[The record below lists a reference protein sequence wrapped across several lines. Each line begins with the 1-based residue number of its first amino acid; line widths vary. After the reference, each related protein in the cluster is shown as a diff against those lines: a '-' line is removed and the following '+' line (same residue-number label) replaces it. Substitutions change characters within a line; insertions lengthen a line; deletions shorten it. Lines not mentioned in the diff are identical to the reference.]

1 MRPHLVLAT
10 AIAIAAALGG
20 AGPASAQTPSPNPM
34 PDGSYDMYA
43 GAGLRSAPN
52 YEGAGERRTRPTP
65 ALQVEWSNGLFVSGM
80 IAGWHLSDR
89 PGLEFGPLLAL
100 HPARSEQGSG
110 VLDTPA
116 YSASAGQGL
125 VAAAPPADGGKGA
138 ASDPAAATG
147 PWFKVRRI
155 GPRAEGGLFF
165 NHYLTRHLRLNNT
178 LLYGAGEHRNGL
190 RWTIELQRTAF
201 EVAPHHTLALGA
213 GVTVVNGAY
222 NISYFGLR
230 DEDVPKA
237 PGAAYT
243 PSGGVKD
250 VHASLRWNW
259 ALSPSWLLASGVQ
272 ASRLSGAA
280 KASPLAERAGDITL
294 STALAHR
301 F

>member
-1 MRPHLVLAT
+1 MRTYLVLA
-10 AIAIAAALGG
+10 IAGAFSG
-20 AGPASAQTPSPNPM
+20 AGDPASAQTPSPNPM

-65 ALQVEWSNGLFVSGM
+65 ALQVEWGNGLFVSGM
-80 IAGWHLSDR
+80 NAGWHLFNR

-147 PWFKVRRI
+147 PWFQVRRI

-178 LLYGAGEHRNGL
+178 LLYGAGERRNGL
-190 RWTIELQRTAF
+190 RWTIDLQRTAF
-201 EVAPHHTLALGA
+201 EVAPHHTLTLGA
-213 GVTVVNGAY
+213 GVTVVNAAY

-237 PGAAYT
+237 SGAYA
-243 PSGGVKD
+243 PSAGVKD

-280 KASPLAERAGDITL
+280 KASPLAERAGDVTL